1 MKIKLL
7 SLLLWVVKKQ
17 AHKIN
22 ARDHVRIFLA
32 PKNICP
38 FVVVTESPMEMI
50 VWPKPPVLNH
60 GQRGVAMKI
69 NFF

>member
-1 MKIKLL
+1 MYF
-7 SLLLWVVKKQ
+7 LLWVVKKQ

-22 ARDHVRIFLA
+22 ARDQVRIFLA

-50 VWPKPPVLNH
+50 VWPNPLALNH
-60 GQRGVAMKI
+60 GLKVVVTKP
-69 NFF
+69 